1 MTRAALLCLTL
12 TALLALTGAG
22 KVFKWTDKDGNVHY
36 GDSVPPEYADQVFGT
51 GEAPD
56 EDTEDLAKA
65 QQDEQDRI
73 LLKTYLAVE
82 DIERV
87 RDRRVDQLK
96 ARQEVTMRY
105 IGNLNDR
112 LGELEA
118 LAAEASVD
126 PDTGESMEPPV
137 DVMFDIQ
144 QVKDSI
150 QVYEDRVA
158 RNTSEQRVIED
169 KFANDISRFR
179 ELKGLPEEPPA
190 EDSVS
195 PEAAVSESR

>member
-1 MTRAALLCLTL
+1 MNRAALLCLTL
-12 TALLALTGAG
+12 TAVLALTGAG

-36 GDSVPPEYADQVFGT
+36 GDSVPPEYADQVFGR
-51 GEAPD
+51 GEAEVD
-56 EDTEDLAKA
+56 DSEDLAKA
-65 QQDEQDRI
+65 QQDEQDRN

-87 RDRRVDQLK
+87 RDRRVEQLK
-96 ARQEVTMRY
+96 ARQEVTERY

-112 LGELEA
+112 LAELEA
-118 LAAEASVD
+118 LAAANSVD
-126 PDTGESMEPPV
+126 PDTGETMDPPE

-144 QVKDSI
+144 QARDSI
-150 QVYEDRVA
+150 KVFEDRVA
-158 RNTSEQRVIED
+158 RNKSDQRVIED
-169 KFANDISRFR
+169 KFAKDISRFR